1 MTETKITRA
10 HGAGGLYS
18 HQLIRSLF
26 IKHFDNSYLK
36 AMLDA
41 ALLENPG
48 GKIVFTTDSHVVK
61 PLFFP
66 GGDIGKL
73 AVNGTVNDLAV
84 CGATPL
90 FLSCALII
98 EDGFAYSD
106 LERIIVSMQ
115 ASADAASVKIVTGD
129 TKVVGHGEADGIFI
143 NTAGIGILRPGI
155 DLQPDNISPGDK
167 IIVSGFLGNHEAAI
181 IEERLNL
188 SSFSYIESD
197 CAALQGLIGLLLKR
211 VNGVKLMRDPTRG
224 GLATTLNEFVYGQ
237 NYGIIID
244 EISVPIMEEVRG
256 LCEPL
261 GFDPLYLASE
271 GKVVVVVA
279 SEQAEHALTIM
290 RSHPLGKDSA
300 IIGEVIP
307 EPQGKVLLKTQ
318 IGSQRILDMLTGEM
332 LPRIC

>member
-18 HQLIRSLF
+18 HQLIRNLF
-26 IKHFDNSYLK
+26 IKHFDNPYLK

-115 ASADAASVKIVTGD
+115 ASADAADVKIVTGD

-143 NTAGIGILRPGI
+143 NTAGIGILRP
-155 DLQPDNISPGDK
+155 NINLHPSNIAPGDK

-181 IEERLNL
+181 IQERLNL
-188 SSFSYIESD
+188 SSLSSIESD

-244 EISVPIMEEVRG
+244 ETSVPILEEVRG

-279 SEQAEHALTIM
+279 SEQAEHALVVM

-307 EPQGKVLLKTQ
+307 EPHGKVLLKTQ